1 MFSPRDLSEVS
12 ERARTILPADLN
24 LYRHMPYAIEVDDE
38 VVRTRENGLLIAL
51 EITGIDGL
59 TSSDSEIHEL
69 RRAFAHV
76 LDGLDERFTVY
87 IHRMMRPA
95 QFGLKAIHGDG
106 FAADLDR
113 KWQAHLASKN
123 LHDFVLVMTVV
134 RNLSQPLKLPLFQRA
149 AKRLLDGDTTT
160 RLHEL
165 REVVSILE
173 TSLSLNARRLKISD
187 GSMLGFLSAINTA
200 VLGKSYRGRRTLIA
214 EDVANIAV
222 KFDHKRG
229 TMLIEEGFGRPRYA
243 ATLAIWKYS
252 ETTWPGMLDAL
263 DTSIDMVICHSF
275 TPIANHKISG
285 RVKTRIDQMR
295 AAGDLAASVAEQ
307 LLDVADDVETG
318 KAGVGAHQLSI
329 TVYADSQAELDQ
341 RVSHIR
347 GVSERM
353 KVTLSRTERSLEATF
368 FAQHPGNQDY
378 QCWDMTVSTTTF
390 ADLASLHMENAGSPA
405 RKLPWQTPITV
416 VETAGGCA
424 HRFSWHE
431 EGPPAPADPTLGH
444 TLVLG
449 PSNSGKSTTQAFLAA
464 QAMRVPGLR
473 IVLFDK
479 DKALRPV
486 VAALGGRYAQIL
498 AGRPTGLNPLLTE
511 SGPRG
516 EAWQMDWLSALVE
529 RAGGHLTPQQS
540 EALKSAV
547 RQNGIAPAE
556 LRNFEKF
563 QELIGDVND
572 DRDLALRLS
581 EWGPRGRYGWV
592 FGEAEE
598 PVIDFSQKS
607 RVLGIDLTEI
617 LDLPTERTAVLSFI
631 FRRLELMFEDKV
643 PTLVI
648 IDEASTVLDDDY
660 FARRIPKWL
669 ATVRKQNVVMILMTQ
684 FPSHI
689 RESKAKSILEG
700 LPNRMLFPNSKA
712 VTKDYTGYNLTENE
726 LGFLLDGSRGKREVL
741 FNGHSGS
748 TVLNMD
754 LSAVGPLLAA
764 LGSDEAARKMFGEDY
779 ETKPQFWRN
788 FKHD

>member
-12 ERARTILPADLN
+12 DRARAILPTDLN

-95 QFGLKAIHGDG
+95 QFGLKVIHGDG

-113 KWQAHLASKN
+113 KWQAHLAGKN

-173 TSLSLNARRLKISD
+173 TSLSLNTRRLKISD
-187 GSMLGFLSAINTA
+187 GSLLGFLSAINTA

-229 TMLIEEGFGRPRYA
+229 TLLIEEGFGRPRYA

-390 ADLASLHMENAGSPA
+390 ADMASLHMESAGSPA
-405 RKLPWQTPITV
+405 RNLPWQTPIAV

-479 DKALRPV
+479 DKALRPI

-529 RAGGHLTPQQS
+529 RTGGHLTPQQS

-547 RQNGIAPAE
+547 RQNGSAPAE

-563 QELIGDVND
+563 QELIGDAND
-572 DRDLALRLS
+572 DRELALRLS

-592 FGEAEE
+592 FGEADE

-607 RVLGIDLTEI
+607 SVLGIDLTEI
-617 LDLPTERTAVLSFI
+617 LDLPTERTAVLSYI

-712 VTKDYTGYNLTENE
+712 VTADYAGYNLTENE

-754 LSAVGPLLAA
+754 LSALGPLLAA

>member
-1 MFSPRDLSEVS
+1 MFNPRDLSEVS
-12 ERARTILPADLN
+12 ERARAILPTDLH

-59 TSSDSEIHEL
+59 TSADSEIHDL

-95 QFGLKAIHGDG
+95 QFGLKKIHGEG

-113 KWQAHLASKN
+113 KWQAHLAAKD
-123 LHDFVLVMTVV
+123 LHDFVLVLTVV
-134 RNLSQPLKLPLFQRA
+134 RNEVRPLKIPLFSKA
-149 AKRLLDGDTTT
+149 AARVLDGDTTK

-173 TSLSLNARRLKISD
+173 TSLSLETRRLKISD
-187 GSMLGFLSAINTA
+187 GTLLGFFSAINTA
-200 VLGKSYRGRRTLIA
+200 VLGKSYRGRQTLIA
-214 EDVANIAV
+214 EDIANLAV
-222 KFDHKRG
+222 KFDHERG
-229 TMLIEEGFGRPRYA
+229 TMVIEEGFGRPRFA
-243 ATLAIWKYS
+243 ATLAIWKYG

-263 DTSIDMVICHSF
+263 DTSVDTVISHSF
-275 TPIANHKISG
+275 TPIANHKVAG
-285 RVKTRIDQMR
+285 RVKRRIDQMR
-295 AAGDLAASVAEQ
+295 AAGDLATSIEEQ
-307 LLDVADDVETG
+307 LSQLADDVEMG
-318 KAGVGAHQLSI
+318 KLGVGAHQLSV
-329 TVYADSQAELDQ
+329 TVYADSEADLDQ

-347 GVSERM
+347 GVAERM
-353 KVTLSRTERSLEATF
+353 KVTLSRTQRSQEATF

-378 QCWDMTVSTTTF
+378 QIWDMIVSTVTF
-390 ADLASLHMENAGSPA
+390 ADMASLHMENAGSQA
-405 RKLPWQTPITV
+405 MQLPWQTPISV
-416 VETAGGCA
+416 VETVGGCA

-464 QAMRVPGLR
+464 QAMRIPGLR
-473 IVLFDK
+473 VVLFDK
-479 DKALRPV
+479 DKALRPI

-516 EAWQMDWLSALVE
+516 EAWQLDWLSALVV
-529 RAGGHLTPQQS
+529 RTGGLITPQQS

-547 RQNGIAPAE
+547 RQNGQAPVE
-556 LRNFEKF
+556 LRNFRQF
-563 QELIGDVND
+563 QQLIGDVND
-572 DRDLALRLS
+572 DRDLAMRLG
-581 EWGPRGRYGWV
+581 EWGPKGRYGWV
-592 FGEAEE
+592 FGEADE
-598 PVIDFSQKS
+598 PVIDFNEKMT
-607 RVLGIDLTEI
+607 VLGIDLTEI
-617 LDLPTERTAVLSFI
+617 VDLPTERMAVLSYI

-648 IDEASTVLDDDY
+648 IDEASTVMDDEY

-712 VTKDYTGYNLTENE
+712 VSTDYDGYNLTENE
-726 LGFLLDGSRGKREVL
+726 LGFLLDGSRGRREVL
-741 FNGHSGS
+741 FNGHKGS

-754 LSAVGPLLAA
+754 LSALGPLLAA
-764 LGSDEAARKMFGEDY
+764 LGSDEAARKMFGDNY
-779 ETKPQFWRN
+779 ESKPQFWKD
-788 FKHD
+788 FKHA